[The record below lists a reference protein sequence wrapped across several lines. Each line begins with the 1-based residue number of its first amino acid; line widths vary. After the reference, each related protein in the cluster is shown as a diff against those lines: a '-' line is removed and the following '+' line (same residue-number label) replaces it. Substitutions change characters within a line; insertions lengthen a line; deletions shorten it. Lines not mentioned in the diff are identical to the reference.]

1 MTPRSWRRCSSAAR
15 APVRSP
21 FDGAARRR
29 ILWPGHSCRSPP
41 FHAANIGPPT
51 GLAGKLTGDRILV
64 KNVSGGRELGRD
76 VTNDTTPESRVGELV
91 RHHLAGLSPAERKL
105 ARVLLASYPI
115 AGLESVARFAERAGV
130 SPPTVTRF
138 ITKLGF
144 RGYPEFQEVLRHEVQ
159 NRLSSPLERY
169 RDEEPGRGAGTLL
182 TDALDVSRRNLQAT
196 VEQLSHHD
204 FEEAVGLLCD
214 VRRRVL
220 VLGGR
225 VSAQL
230 ARYLAGQLHLLR
242 PGISLVDAE
251 RSAPAQQLIDLR
263 KGDVLIVFDFR
274 RYQADTIESAR
285 VASTQGCNVVL
296 FTDPWLSPAS
306 AFARQVLVT
315 SVETVGPFDSLVGAT
330 AVLEAM
336 VAAVLNRLGPRAQS
350 RMQSLD
356 RLRAHDVINEGDA
369 PT

>member
-1 MTPRSWRRCSSAAR
+1 MR
-15 APVRSP
+15 
-21 FDGAARRR
+21 
-29 ILWPGHSCRSPP
+29 
-41 FHAANIGPPT
+41 
-51 GLAGKLTGDRILV
+51 
-64 KNVSGGRELGRD
+64 RD
-76 VTNDTTPESRVGELV
+76 VTNDTAPDSRVGELV
-91 RHHLAGLSPAERKL
+91 RHRLASLSPAERKL

-144 RGYPEFQEVLRHEVQ
+144 TGYPEFQEVLRHEVQ
-159 NRLSSPLERY
+159 ARLSSPLERY
-169 RDEEPGRGAGTLL
+169 RDEPQEQAAGSLL
-182 TDALDVSRRNLQAT
+182 TDSLGVSRRNLQAT

-204 FEEAVGLLCD
+204 FEEAVALLSD

-225 VSAQL
+225 VSGQL

-242 PGISLVDAE
+242 PGVALVDTE
-251 RSAPAQQLIDLR
+251 RGAPAQQLIDVR
-263 KGDVLIVFDFR
+263 KGDVLVVFDYR

-285 VASTQGCNVVL
+285 IASTQGCSVVL

-306 AFARQVLVT
+306 GFARQVLVT

-330 AVLEAM
+330 AVVEAM

-350 RMQSLD
+350 RMQNLE
-356 RLRAHDVINEGDA
+356 RLRASDVIGEGE
-369 PT
+369 PSGG

>member
-1 MTPRSWRRCSSAAR
+1 M
-15 APVRSP
+15 
-21 FDGAARRR
+21 
-29 ILWPGHSCRSPP
+29 
-41 FHAANIGPPT
+41 
-51 GLAGKLTGDRILV
+51 
-64 KNVSGGRELGRD
+64 GRD
-76 VTNDTTPESRVGELV
+76 VTNDTAPGSRVGELV
-91 RHHLAGLSPAERKL
+91 RHRLASLSPAERKL

-169 RDEEPGRGAGTLL
+169 RDEVPGRGAGTLL

-230 ARYLAGQLHLLR
+230 A
-242 PGISLVDAE
+242 
-251 RSAPAQQLIDLR
+251 
-263 KGDVLIVFDFR
+263 

-330 AVLEAM
+330 AVLEAV
-336 VAAVLNRLGPRAQS
+336 VAAVLGKLGARAEA
-350 RMQSLD
+350 R
-356 RLRAHDVINEGDA
+356 
-369 PT
+369 